1 MNQLHCIESAL
12 SVLQINL
19 QNHKFFFGVLL
30 KKIYLFF
37 LLLIFFFGCSQE
49 KPITNNSE
57 STKALQFDDSEIRYY
72 EMVYYKSYGN
82 PKNEKDFAEL
92 KIEYLELI
100 SNQES
105 SDSVNNFILNYLLNL
120 PFNEDTYSDFDEI
133 ADSLMSNYI
142 SVQQEFNDYHT
153 SWYIH
158 ANSEITGLFNN
169 TISIRNEEE
178 IYTGGAN
185 TFYNLTFANF
195 NLKTGKY
202 LALDDIIN
210 KNNIAKVENIGK
222 GIFFEMKV
230 IPKDQSLEQA
240 GYWFENKVFSLND
253 NFSITDSGLVFFYN
267 LYEIASRS
275 EGTTKL
281 FIPKEKLN
289 SLTSIY

>member
-1 MNQLHCIESAL
+1 MKKVYLFVIL
-12 SVLQINL
+12 L
-19 QNHKFFFGVLL
+19 FFFL
-30 KKIYLFF
+30 
-37 LLLIFFFGCSQE
+37 GCSKE
-49 KPITNNSE
+49 KPIPNNSE
-57 STKALQFDDSEIRYY
+57 STKVFQFDDSEIRYY
-72 EMVYYKSYGN
+72 EKVYYKSYGN

-92 KIEYLELI
+92 KIEYPELI
-100 SNQES
+100 SNQEV
-105 SDSVNNFILNYLLNL
+105 SDSVNKFILNYLLNL

-158 ANSEITGLFNN
+158 ASSKITGVFNN
-169 TISIRNEEE
+169 TISIRSEEE

-202 LALDDIIN
+202 LTLDDIFN
-210 KNNIAKVENIGK
+210 ESNITIVENIGK
-222 GIFFEMKV
+222 DIFNKMKD

-240 GYWFENKVFSLND
+240 GYWFENNVFSLND

-267 LYEIASRS
+267 LYAIAPRS

-281 FIPKEKLN
+281 FIPKEKLI
-289 SLTSIY
+289 SLTNFY